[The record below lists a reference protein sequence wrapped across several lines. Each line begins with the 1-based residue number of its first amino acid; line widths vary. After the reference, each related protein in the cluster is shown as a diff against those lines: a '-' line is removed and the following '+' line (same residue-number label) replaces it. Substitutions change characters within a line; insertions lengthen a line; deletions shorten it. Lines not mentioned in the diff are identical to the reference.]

1 MQLER
6 RVPVLQED
14 SITESLRSMDR
25 HSCTITTLIILDIHR
40 VNTTYHLLHNLIEV
54 VQDIPLITTVYHL
67 LNLDRED
74 VVALL
79 LQDTEDLVLLDST
92 LLKIIL
98 HNSQEEEEDHLAKD
112 RGLFQ
117 DLVIMHHTHTKVDL
131 REANKVLRCNLNGD
145 SKDLRCSSRGSKG
158 DGLQCN
164 SHRSSNN
171 KGPMDSNILL
181 TTSSSNSH
189 LDRASLSS
197 NNNNSRDPTV
207 RRIIPLGTSK
217 P

>member
-1 MQLER
+1 
-6 RVPVLQED
+6 
-14 SITESLRSMDR
+14 
-25 HSCTITTLIILDIHR
+25 
-40 VNTTYHLLHNLIEV
+40 
-54 VQDIPLITTVYHL
+54 VYHL

-74 VVALL
+74 AVALL

-131 REANKVLRCNLNGD
+131 REANKVLLCNLNGD
-145 SKDLRCSSRGSKG
+145 SKGLRCSSNRRDSKG

-197 NNNNSRDPTV
+197 NNNSRDPTV

>member
-1 MQLER
+1 
-6 RVPVLQED
+6 
-14 SITESLRSMDR
+14 
-25 HSCTITTLIILDIHR
+25 
-40 VNTTYHLLHNLIEV
+40 
-54 VQDIPLITTVYHL
+54 VYHL

-74 VVALL
+74 AVALL

-131 REANKVLRCNLNGD
+131 REANKVLLCNLNGD
-145 SKDLRCSSRGSKG
+145 SKDLRCSSNRRDSKGEDLRCSSRGSKG